1 MKPDYFWLGSFAA
14 PAASSSSDALG
25 MTWEFMEINRNF
37 WASPD
42 VSHENKANLKSF
54 SEHDH
59 LISTLLS
66 M

>member
-37 WASPD
+37 WAPSNA
-42 VSHENKANLKSF
+42 SHENKEYF
-54 SEHDH
+54 MPISERKH
-59 LISTLLS
+59 LIST
-66 M
+66 